1 MKIFEFD
8 ANKVKGNLTYEL
20 VKAIRTC
27 REEKYDKLVFT
38 KGVYDIDID
47 FAEQRNFNIS
57 NHGMNGPKRMGLLIE
72 DMDGFEVDF
81 NGSTLITTGKMTG
94 IAITNS
100 KNITIKNVIL
110 ENPKTEFMQA
120 KVVNTGDDFV
130 DFEIQLGGDQ
140 FSTSNGAMYV
150 NANYEFRIPQT
161 TSIEFRGDTGELEY
175 GTADFPIG
183 FPWEVSNE
191 ITKDGHFIV
200 KNPTRIPPIGNIFV
214 HTASRRFGC
223 GIFCQDSE
231 NLYFE
236 NVIIHS
242 CQGMGLLAQF
252 CHNVT
257 LNGFSTLRHGIQMYT
272 ANADATHFV
281 HCTGLIKVENGT
293 FEGQLDDALNIHGVY
308 VRVIDRESDNEL
320 LVRQMHFQAT
330 GLKIFQPGDK
340 VQALTPET
348 LIPYVEKTVKSV
360 DVINDEIVKLTFVE
374 VVNDV
379 KVGDD
384 LENLTKSADLI
395 FRKNI
400 VRDNRARGMLIA
412 AKGKVLI
419 EDNFF
424 HASGAAILFESD
436 GKYWFES
443 GATNDVVIRNNV
455 FDKCQYSKF
464 GRAVIQFVKREQTEE
479 NKYYHGKVQVLDNK
493 FTMKNQ
499 VAVMFDNISDVTL
512 KGNVVDDGAL
522 AIVDVQ
528 HCDKLNLEDKDFT
541 YQGEI

>member
-1 MKIFEFD
+1 MKIYEF
-8 ANKVKGNLTYEL
+8 NPSSIKGNLTYEL
-20 VKAIRTC
+20 VKAIRKC

-38 KGVYDIDID
+38 KAVYDIDFT

-81 NGSTLITTGKMTG
+81 NGSTFITKGKMTG

-110 ENPKTEFMQA
+110 ENPETEFMQA
-120 KVVNTGDDFV
+120 KVVNTGEDFV

-140 FSTSNGAMYV
+140 FHTSAGAMYV
-150 NANYEFRIPQT
+150 NCGYEFRIPQT

-175 GTADFPIG
+175 GTGDFPIG
-183 FPWEVSNE
+183 FPWDVYNE
-191 ITKDGHFIV
+191 KTKDNHFIV

-223 GIFCQDSE
+223 GIFCEDSE

-236 NVIIHS
+236 NVIVHS

-257 LNGFSTLRHGIQMYT
+257 LDGFSTLRHGIQMYT

-293 FEGQLDDALNIHGVY
+293 FEGQLDDALNIHGIY
-308 VRVIDRESDNEL
+308 VRVIDRVSDNEL
-320 LVRQMHFQAT
+320 LIKQMHFQAT

-340 VQALTPET
+340 VQALVPET

-374 VVNDV
+374 DVNDV

-419 EDNFF
+419 EDNYF
-424 HASGAAILFESD
+424 HASGAAILFEAD

-443 GATNDVVIRNNV
+443 GGTNDVTIKNNV
-455 FDKCQYSKF
+455 FDRCKYSKF
-464 GRAVIQFVKREQTEE
+464 GTAVLQFVKREQVEE
-479 NKYYHGKVQVLDNK
+479 GKYYHGRVAILDNK
-493 FTMKNQ
+493 FTMFTDS
-499 VAVMFDNISDVTL
+499 AIMLDNIESVTI
-512 KGNVVDDGAL
+512 KGNVVKDGKP
-522 AIVDVQ
+522 AIVDVK
-528 HCDKLNLEDKDFT
+528 HCKNLDLQKEDFT